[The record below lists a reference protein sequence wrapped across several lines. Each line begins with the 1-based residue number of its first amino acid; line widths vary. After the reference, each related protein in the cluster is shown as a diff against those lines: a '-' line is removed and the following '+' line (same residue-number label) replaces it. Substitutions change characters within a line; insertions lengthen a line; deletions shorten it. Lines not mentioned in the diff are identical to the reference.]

1 MKYICGM
8 KKLFFILLS
17 FFALI
22 QVIRPTKNQSDDN
35 TFHIKNNYTIQASTH
50 NILNNACYDCHSNKT
65 NYPWYAEIAPTSWLL
80 SNHINEG
87 KKHLNFSE
95 FTNRPL
101 AFQYHKL
108 EECIELIENKEMP
121 LASYTYLGM
130 HKNAKLTENE
140 RKELITWATGIK
152 MQMEEKYPKDS
163 FIRKRRK

>member
-1 MKYICGM
+1 M